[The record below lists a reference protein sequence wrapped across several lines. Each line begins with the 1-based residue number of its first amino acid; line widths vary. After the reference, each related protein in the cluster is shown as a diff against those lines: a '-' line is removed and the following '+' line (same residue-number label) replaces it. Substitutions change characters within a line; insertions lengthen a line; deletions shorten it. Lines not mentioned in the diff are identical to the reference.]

1 MFSGGGLAYEVYPQ
15 LADSGK
21 HKLAEV
27 LREILLGSQLPRLD
41 IVTAFFNLK
50 GLEALAPEL

>member
-1 MFSGGGLAYEVYPQ
+1 MPD
-15 LADSGK
+15 LADNSK

-27 LREILLGSQLPRLD
+27 LRKILRGSQLPRLD
-41 IVTAFFNLK
+41 EMTAFFNLK